1 MFYNLKS
8 IKKIGLSLVLVTSMV
23 ASNLTVFH
31 AQEKIS
37 NNRQLAD
44 ARYEKTD
51 GNDVY
56 LSFGGGEKAKVTF
69 LKDGVFRFN
78 MEPDGIF
85 KDAPEPMAPT
95 HTTKIIDKNEQE
107 YIDEYEEIEPVV
119 TQENDKIIIST
130 DKIQLL
136 IDKNLAKMELKDA
149 NGKTI
154 WKEKESLKYDG
165 TETIQTLDTDKDEYF
180 YGGGMQNGYFSHK
193 NRKIEIVNK
202 STWVSGGVASP
213 SPFYFSTN
221 GYGVMR
227 HTFQPGEYD
236 FHATATME
244 HQEDRFDAY
253 YFVEDS
259 SKDILSD
266 YVELTGNPMFMP
278 KYGFYQGNADC
289 YNLDGETLLNEG
301 INRANQYNE
310 NDMPVGWFLPNDGY
324 GCGYGG
330 LDNLE
335 SFVNEVSKNGFRTGL
350 WTEQDLDKLDKEVLS
365 GTQMI
370 KTDVAWVGEG
380 YSFGLNAVRQAFE
393 GIENNSNKRGFVV
406 SLDGWAG
413 TQRYAG
419 LWSGDQTGGN
429 WEYIRFHIPTY
440 IGSGLSGNP
449 SVGSDLDGIYGSNNV
464 ISTRDFQWKAF
475 TPIMINMD
483 GWTTGAEKNPWYH
496 GEPYTSINRMYL
508 KMKTGFMP
516 YYYTYAKEAHDD
528 GVPMIRAL
536 MLEYPD
542 DPYTWGNQTQYEYM
556 WGENLL
562 VAPVYKESDN
572 NAEVRNNIYLPG
584 GEDQVWID
592 YFTGEQYTG
601 GKVINNFNAPLWKLP
616 LFVKNGA
623 ILPKTPENNSQLEL
637 TGEEDRIFEVYP
649 SGNTEFEMYDDD
661 GETQEY
667 KEGKGSTTLITS
679 KAPKTGTGTA
689 TITVDPAKGSFTGMK
704 KARGTQFI
712 VNVLEEPTS
721 LSATIDNENITL
733 RKVTT
738 QEEYDNATDNVYFY
752 NEDPN
757 LNHYATPGSDFESV
771 EIITNP
777 KVQVK
782 IAKDG
787 RDITKETVKLTI
799 EGFNNTQEDV
809 INDNDPD
816 LSNVDVPVLTATSDD
831 NSITLNW
838 DSVEGQKYDLEIDGT
853 DGQPGMLYHNVS
865 TSFVHEALNANEEHT
880 YRLRLYNSK
889 NVSEWGQWQRF
900 STTEDRYKNVIKGVT
915 GSASSEIGGYYASQ
929 AVDGDL
935 STLWYTDWNDPVA
948 NNSDKIYTIDLKQAY
963 KLDKFEYYNDGTAQI
978 KDHEIQVSRDGIHY
992 KTVEKSYWQKPAGG
1006 TFNVFVDLNGEIARY
1021 VRIVSHDLRH
1031 NSANEFRVYKI
1042 DGTEGFS
1049 EADVSTDG
1057 ALGEPD
1063 LTFMKN
1069 YMGVKMADDLAT
1081 FNQAV
1086 TGDIN
1091 YNNEIDAYDLM
1102 FVTSKIA
1109 GLESTERKAA
1119 GEITFTT
1126 DKKTVKA
1133 GEEVEVS
1140 IYGNNL
1146 KDINAFGLRFV
1157 LDPEIYE
1164 FSGTNPVIA
1173 SDETK
1178 AMHNASRT
1186 LRGDKG
1192 LYVALSNIGKSETLQ
1207 GNMLLATFKMKAKVD
1222 TEVALQPENVIV
1234 ISSGFDVRSAFGFEK
1249 QPADIELLEDAV
1261 FAVKGIDS
1269 KLYSIET
1276 MAVLTEAVDKAQ
1288 NVLNNVDISQEDVN
1302 KAFVNIVSAL
1312 NKLERVTQPNN
1323 DVLEALVE
1331 KVTSNDVQNNI
1342 ETRELENFFINY
1354 VDPARNA
1361 LQAGESA
1368 TTINEH
1374 IKAVTEAFLQ
1384 LNDKNGSTEY
1394 ANNIYIQYAN
1404 DLVSKL
1410 ENKYTAESLAALSDA
1425 ITIKDINSIETA
1437 ILSLEKVKV
1446 LDKDI
1451 LSTLIKVAKAID
1463 ENDLN
1468 SEDIKQFKDVLAA
1481 SQKVFNDPNST
1492 QESID
1497 QVVKELSNHIIG
1509 LYDKDVM
1516 DLIKI
1521 RNQLSK
1527 LVDEITNLD
1536 LSIYTRISREA
1547 VAKALN
1553 DAKTFLTNDEATFE
1567 ELDKA
1572 YQALLAAKNG
1582 LVEKVDSDKA
1592 KLNELIEKADKIDLS
1607 FYTKESADNFI
1618 TALNHAKVILA
1629 DEAATQKMV
1638 DEAVSNLQK
1647 AIDNLIKL
1655 SESQKPGENTK
1666 PGGSVDTGDN
1676 LDYRIV
1682 VLLMLLCGVTITVIK
1697 GRKEQTI

>member
-1 MFYNLKS
+1 MFCNLKN
-8 IKKIGLSLVLVTSMV
+8 IRKIGLSLVLATSMV

-31 AQEKIS
+31 AQEAASI
-37 NNRQLAD
+37 NRQLVD

-56 LSFGGGEKAKVTF
+56 LSFGGGEKAKLTF

-78 MEPDGIF
+78 MEPDGVF

-107 YIDEYEEIEPVV
+107 YIDEYEEIKPNVV
-119 TQENDKIIIST
+119 QKNDEIIIST

-136 IDKNLAKMELKDA
+136 INKDLAKMELKDA
-149 NGKTI
+149 SGKTV

-213 SPFYFSTN
+213 TPFYFSTN

-266 YVELTGNPMFMP
+266 FVELTGNPMFMP

-289 YNLDGETLLNEG
+289 YNLDGETLLNDG

-310 NDMPVGWFLPNDGY
+310 HDMPVGWFLPNDGY

-496 GEPYTSINRMYL
+496 EEPYTSINRMYL

-562 VAPVYKESDN
+562 VAPVYKEADN

-601 GKVINNFNAPLWKLP
+601 GKVINNFSAPLWKLP

-623 ILPKTPENNSQLEL
+623 ILPKTPENNSQLEV
-637 TGEEDRIFEVYP
+637 TGDEDRIFEVYP

-661 GETQEY
+661 GETKEY

-689 TITVDPAKGSFTGMK
+689 TISVNPTKGSFTGMK
-704 KARGTQFI
+704 KARGTQFV
-712 VNVLEEPTS
+712 VNVLEEPKD
-721 LSATIDNENITL
+721 LYATINNEKVEL

-738 QEEYDNATDNVYFY
+738 QEEYDSATDNVYFY
-752 NEDPN
+752 NEKPD

-782 IAKDG
+782 IAKTG

-799 EGFNNTQEDV
+799 EGFNNTQDDI

-816 LSNVDVPVLTATSDD
+816 LSNVEVPVLTATSDD

-838 DSVEGQKYDLEIDGT
+838 DSIEGQQFDLEIDGT
-853 DGQPGMLYHNVS
+853 DGQAGMLYHNVS
-865 TSFVHEALNANEEHT
+865 APFVHEALNAKEEHT
-880 YRLRLYNSK
+880 YRIRLYNSK
-889 NVSEWGQWQRF
+889 SISKWGEWQRF
-900 STTEDRYKNVIKGVT
+900 STTEDRYKNVIKGVS

-935 STLWYTDWNDPVA
+935 STLWYTDWNDPIA

-978 KDHEIQVSRDGIHY
+978 RDHEIQVSRDGIHY
-992 KTVEKSYWQKPAGG
+992 KTVEESYWQKPAGG

-1031 NSANEFRVYKI
+1031 NSANEFRVYKL

-1069 YMGVKMADDLAT
+1069 YMGVKMADDPAT
-1081 FNQAV
+1081 FNQAI

-1091 YNNEIDAYDLM
+1091 YNNEIDTYDLM

-1109 GLESTERKAA
+1109 DLESTDRKAA

-1126 DKKTVKA
+1126 DKKIVKS

-1146 KDINAFGLRFV
+1146 KDINAFGLRFEI
-1157 LDPEIYE
+1157 DPDMYE
-1164 FSGTNPVIA
+1164 FNGTNPVA
-1173 SDETK
+1173 TSEQTK
-1178 AMHNASRT
+1178 AMHNSSRT

-1192 LYVALSNIGKSETLQ
+1192 LYVALSNIGKSESLQ

-1222 TEVALQPENVIV
+1222 TEVSLQPENVIV
-1234 ISSGFDVRSAFGFEK
+1234 VSSGFDIRSAFGFEK
-1249 QPADIELLEDAV
+1249 QPADIKLLEDAV

-1269 KLYSIET
+1269 KLYSIES
-1276 MAVLTEAVDKAQ
+1276 LTLLTNALNEAKG
-1288 NVLNNVDISQEDVN
+1288 VLNNLDVSQEDVN
-1302 KAFVNIVSAL
+1302 NAFVSLVSAL
-1312 NKLERVTQPNN
+1312 YKLERVTQPSNE
-1323 DVLEALVE
+1323 VLEALIE
-1331 KVTSNDVQNNI
+1331 KVTSNDVQANI
-1342 ETRELENFFINY
+1342 EIRELENFFINY
-1354 VDPARNA
+1354 VDPARGE
-1361 LQAGESA
+1361 LQAGASA
-1368 TTINEH
+1368 TIIDEH

-1384 LNDKNGSTEY
+1384 LHDKKGSTEY
-1394 ANNIYIQYAN
+1394 ASDIYLQYA
-1404 DLVSKL
+1404 DELVSDL
-1410 ENKYTAESLAALSDA
+1410 ENKYTAESLTALSSAVD
-1425 ITIKDINSIETA
+1425 TNDLNKVKTA
-1437 ILSLEKVKV
+1437 VLTLEKVKV
-1446 LDKDI
+1446 LDNDI
-1451 LSTLIKVAKAID
+1451 LDAVIKIAQAID
-1463 ENDLN
+1463 ADDFNG
-1468 SEDIKQFKDVLAA
+1468 EDIKQFKNTLAT
-1481 SQKVFNDPNST
+1481 SQKVFNDPDAT

-1497 QVVKELSNHIIG
+1497 QAVKELSNHMIG
-1509 LYDKDVM
+1509 LYDKEVM
-1516 DLIKI
+1516 DIIKI

-1527 LVDEITNLD
+1527 LVEEISSLD
-1536 LSIYTRISREA
+1536 LSIYTEA
-1547 VAKALN
+1547 SSNELVAPLN
-1553 DAKTFLTNDEATFE
+1553 EAKMLLTNEEATFE

-1582 LVEKVDSDKA
+1582 LVEKVDSDKT
-1592 KLNELIEKADKIDLS
+1592 KLNDLIEKADQIDLS
-1607 FYTKESADNFI
+1607 FYTKQSADNFI
-1618 TALNHAKVILA
+1618 MALNQAKVIMA
-1629 DEAATQKMV
+1629 DGAATQNMV
-1638 DEAVSNLQK
+1638 DEAVTNLQK
-1647 AIDNLIKL
+1647 AIDDLIKL
-1655 SESQKPGENTK
+1655 SESSKPGENSK
-1666 PGGSVDTGDN
+1666 PGESVETSDN
-1676 LDYRIV
+1676 LDYSMVIIS
-1682 VLLMLLCGVTITVIK
+1682 MLLCAVMIIAVKKRTKKDI
-1697 GRKEQTI
+1697 